1 MIVLE
6 GMMKAEVSK
15 KIEEIMDGMKCP
27 KDFRC
32 AESGFE
38 RLCRAED
45 IGFETHLL
53 CLEDAPFQC
62 KFSVVLET
70 KYFCTCPLRV
80 YLSKKLKK

>member
-1 MIVLE
+1 
-6 GMMKAEVSK
+6 MKAEVSK

-53 CLEDAPFQC
+53 CLEDTPFQC